1 MDSSPV
7 ISVITVVY
15 NGASLIEKTILSVI
29 NQGYPEFEYIIID
42 GGSKDGTVDLIRKYE
57 DEISHW
63 ISEPDN
69 GIFDAMN
76 KGVALARGTFVS
88 LLNAGDY
95 YEDEILEKVS
105 SIIAKNEDA
114 GVIYGDTK
122 LIVSVGSEKYS
133 LNIVPNTVIDDRL
146 MVSPVFCHQSSFVKK
161 SLFTEYGYFDNVSIA
176 GDWLHFV
183 NLYRNNVKFL
193 YFNETV
199 SNYLEGGASTTAKGF
214 KESFQFKKKF
224 GTFRMKDYLTLFIF
238 HVKDNVYFKK
248 YFNSILWR
256 IKILKNRSKYRRII

>member
-1 MDSSPV
+1 MQLFSIV
-7 ISVITVVY
+7 TVVF
-15 NGASLIEKTILSVI
+15 NGRDLIEDTILSVI
-29 NQGYPEFEYIIID
+29 NQEYSGMEYIIID
-42 GGSKDGTVDLIRKYE
+42 GGSTDGTVDIIKKYE
-57 DEISHW
+57 NKISYW
-63 ISEPDN
+63 ISEPDK

-76 KGVALARGTFVS
+76 KGIALANGTFVS

-95 YEDEILEKVS
+95 YEEGILEKVS
-105 SIIAKNEDA
+105 SIISKNDEA
-114 GVIYGDTK
+114 GVIYGDTNV
-122 LIVSVGSEKYS
+122 IISVGREKYS

-146 MVSPVFCHQSSFVKK
+146 MVAPVFCHQSSFVKK
-161 SLFTEYGYFDNVSIA
+161 SLFTKYGYFDNVSIA

-183 NLYRNNVKFL
+183 NLYRNNVRFL

-214 KESFQFKKKF
+214 KESFEFKKKF

-256 IKILKNRSKYRRII
+256 IKILRNRSKYRKII